1 MLSKNKTLRRDLQAQ
16 ALLRLEQSARDTKD
30 FENIISW
37 WDKLDAN
44 RERRERYHEI
54 SRSGEQ
60 LPLDFG
66 AVKDGLSF
74 PVSSVLD
81 KQIQNGDFIDFIF
94 YCPYQIHELVT
105 SEYISEILKELSVNH
120 KELLFLYAVNGYS
133 TAKIAIIKGQSDR
146 NIRKIRNTIIK
157 KIHKKMLISL
167 KNKKDKHNLTLNEK
181 EFLNRGIK

>member
-66 AVKDGLSF
+66 AVKEGLIF
-74 PVSSVLD
+74 PVNSVLD
-81 KQIQNGDFIDFIF
+81 KQIQEGDFIDFIF

-105 SEYISEILKELSVNH
+105 LEYISEILKELSVNH

>member
-1 MLSKNKTLRRDLQAQ
+1 MLSENKTLRRDLQAQ

-66 AVKDGLSF
+66 AVKEG
-74 PVSSVLD
+74 
-81 KQIQNGDFIDFIF
+81 
-94 YCPYQIHELVT
+94 
-105 SEYISEILKELSVNH
+105 
-120 KELLFLYAVNGYS
+120 
-133 TAKIAIIKGQSDR
+133 
-146 NIRKIRNTIIK
+146 
-157 KIHKKMLISL
+157 
-167 KNKKDKHNLTLNEK
+167 
-181 EFLNRGIK
+181 

>member
-1 MLSKNKTLRRDLQAQ
+1 MLSENKTLRRDLQAQ

-54 SRSGEQ
+54 SRSGEH

-81 KQIQNGDFIDFIF
+81 KQIQEGDFIDFIF
-94 YCPYQIHELVT
+94 C
-105 SEYISEILKELSVNH
+105 
-120 KELLFLYAVNGYS
+120 
-133 TAKIAIIKGQSDR
+133 R
-146 NIRKIRNTIIK
+146 NIII
-157 KIHKKMLISL
+157 
-167 KNKKDKHNLTLNEK
+167 
-181 EFLNRGIK
+181 